1 MVEVT
6 NNNGACGLESSI
18 TVDHTLVEILKNP
31 QNKESINNLLK
42 DLKFAH
48 RIEEKDGKF
57 ISIARF
63 DVPNR
68 FNAVNAS
75 KELEAQHQE
84 FLEQLLQMRY
94 KLHNDEAEPDSEEEE
109 FLDYALLCALKDI
122 IGEFGVI
129 VIAVPK

>member
-18 TVDHTLVEILKNP
+18 TVDHTLVEILKDP
-31 QNKESINNLLK
+31 QNKELINNLQK
-42 DLKFAH
+42 DLKIAH

-57 ISIARF
+57 ISIAGCNAPSRF
-63 DVPNR
+63 D
-68 FNAVNAS
+68 AVSAG
-75 KELEAQHQE
+75 KKLEAQHQE
-84 FLEQLLQMRY
+84 FLEQLIQIRY
-94 KLHNDEAEPDSEEEE
+94 KLHHDEAKPDNEEEE
-109 FLDYALLCALKDI
+109 FLDYAFLCALKDI